1 MGPAGMVLKAEIGD
15 VVYDVRRPENQ
26 AILSA
31 SQSPEEQRDA
41 NRTHKR
47 KSTVSASVDLWF
59 IKIDEYP
66 WMP

>member
-1 MGPAGMVLKAEIGD
+1 MDPAGMVLKAEIGD

-41 NRTHKR
+41 KKTHKR
-47 KSTVSASVDLWF
+47 KSTVSASVDLRF
-59 IKIDEYP
+59 IKVDEYP